1 MYQHRDNPPCVM
13 HVCGAGSHER
23 PSGEV
28 SQMPYG
34 ATSERGLG
42 LSGVVV
48 GSGIVEKPSAD
59 ARRSEK
65 RKTII
70 VLWCGIE
77 GALAKPRY
85 LRVRAAVAGCVSVL
99 AKKSGM

>member
-1 MYQHRDNPPCVM
+1 M
-13 HVCGAGSHER
+13 S
-23 PSGEV
+23 
-28 SQMPYG
+28 YG
-34 ATSERGLG
+34 ATSTRGLG

-70 VLWCGIE
+70 VLLVWNRRFPRQTKVFADAVGVCFLAVGGIWNP
-77 GALAKPRY
+77 ATANAKSRDESSNPAAE
-85 LRVRAAVAGCVSVL
+85 RAGGRGRPANG
-99 AKKSGM
+99 G